1 MQNYYEEFY
10 DLLLKEDR
18 YACIKY
24 VENLLKDKKISIVDL
39 YEKVLGRAL
48 VNVGSMVIDE
58 EIRIWQEHVYASIV
72 RSVLE
77 NTYTYVVDQAT
88 KIDHPKNVIVVCPR
102 DEYHEI
108 GPRMVADFYMLLGH
122 NVTYIGANTPKEDFI
137 LSINIIKPDII
148 AISISTNYNS
158 VAAKD
163 MIGLIKEIDS
173 NIKIVVGGNVFVA
186 YPDMYKQIGADYQV
200 NSFDDIKKL
209 DVVNNV
215 IL

>member
-1 MQNYYEEFY
+1 MRNYYEEFN

-18 YACIKY
+18 YGCIKY
-24 VENLLKDKKISIVDL
+24 TKNLLEENKLSIVEL
-39 YEKVLGRAL
+39 YENILAASMI
-48 VNVGSMVIDE
+48 NVGSMIVED
-58 EIRIWQEHVYASIV
+58 RLKIWQEHIYAAIV

>member
-1 MQNYYEEFY
+1 MPNYYEEFY

-72 RSVLE
+72 RSVVE
-77 NTYTYVVDQAT
+77 NTYTYVVEEAVVIESPK
-88 KIDHPKNVIVVCPR
+88 KIIVVCPQ

-108 GPRMVADFYMLLGH
+108 GARMVSDFFMLLGH
-122 NVTYIGANTPKEDFI
+122 KVTYVGGNTPKEDVVV
-137 LSINIIKPDII
+137 SINTIKPDII
-148 AISISTNYNS
+148 AISVSNNYNS
-158 VAAKD
+158 VAAKE
-163 MIGLIKEIDS
+163 MIELIKSIDE
-173 NIKIVVGGNVFVA
+173 NIKIVVGGQVFSSN
-186 YPDMYKQIGADYQV
+186 PTLYKKVGADFQLS
-200 NSFDDIKKL
+200 SFEDIKEL
-209 DVVNNV
+209 DVKNYAIV
-215 IL
+215 